1 MKKKDLIIVESPA
14 KTRTINKLLN
24 NRYYVLSTGGH
35 VMDIVPK
42 RSSINVETFHVNTF
56 VSASAKKRIELII
69 DRAKVASNIYLA
81 MDGDREGE
89 GIASHIYSF
98 IKDLKGKNVRR
109 IKFYEITQ
117 NAIFKALQ
125 STESLDQNL
134 VDAFEVRRIIDF
146 LIGFNVSP
154 VIWKSLGD
162 NKLSAGRVQ
171 SPSLSIVKDR
181 QDEIEAFKPSDYWT
195 FNIESE
201 VGSLSLKKLHGFK
214 MGKGGIFT
222 DRKESES
229 ALLEIQSIKSLKVTK
244 VEETDRKI
252 LQPLPYRT
260 STLQRDAYSKLG
272 FSLKR
277 TMDIAQK
284 LYDGSAYKVA
294 LITYMRTDSTHLS
307 HDNVLQVRDYIEANY
322 QKDFLGTYRKK
333 HVQQLHSQE
342 AHEAIRPVNV
352 NVNPDSLK
360 DSLDRDSFNLYAMI
374 WKNNVASQMKYMT
387 RSTLTVEMQDNKAVM
402 IASYSRIKFAGW
414 GIIYEKNEQ
423 EEDSLP
429 HVKLSS
435 EVVIK
440 SVALEKKT
448 TVPPRRLNQSSLLK
462 QLETLGIGRPS
473 TYANILETLHKRGYV
488 TTENKSLVVSEVGL
502 KVNDFLHRNF
512 PDYMNYS
519 FTAHVEAQLDAIA
532 NAKQDKLTFL
542 KDFWS
547 KLDAAVKSAH
557 EICPKCKIGH
567 LVMRKKGMIGCSDYF
582 KTKCDYTRFP
592 DKKRAGNLEVE
603 KLDTACPKC
612 NSYLVRRK
620 GIDGSSFT
628 GCSAYPKCKYME
640 VKYLSV
646 PCYKCGAKL
655 RESYSKAKDSKF
667 YACSA
672 YPKCKNTYSI
682 RRNVTCTHCG
692 SALSIK
698 LNINGPEHFCLTCQK
713 PFNATDKLGA
723 NDDLQI

>member
-1 MKKKDLIIVESPA
+1 MKTKDLIIVESPA
-14 KTRTINKLLN
+14 KTRTINKLLK

-42 RSSINVETFHVNTF
+42 RSSINVDTFQVNTF
-56 VSASAKKRIELII
+56 VSPSAKKRIKLILEK
-69 DRAKVASNIYLA
+69 AKAASNIYLA

-98 IKDLKGKNVRR
+98 IKDFKGKNIHR
-109 IKFYEITQ
+109 IKFYEITEK
-117 NAIFKALQ
+117 AICKALQ

-146 LIGFNVSP
+146 LIGFNISP
-154 VIWKSLGD
+154 VIWRSLGD

-181 QDEIEAFKPSDYWT
+181 QKEIEAFKPSDYWT

-201 VGSLSLKKLHGFK
+201 IGGLSLKKLQGFK
-214 MGKGGIFT
+214 IGKGGILT
-222 DRKESES
+222 DQKKAES
-229 ALLEIQSIKSLKVTK
+229 ALLEIKSIKLLKVTK
-244 VEETDRKI
+244 VEEKDRRI
-252 LQPLPYRT
+252 LPPLPYRT

-284 LYDGSAYKVA
+284 LYDGSASKVA
-294 LITYMRTDSTHLS
+294 LITYMRTDSTDLS
-307 HDNVLQVRDYIEANY
+307 QDNVLQVRDYIEENY
-322 QKDFLGTYRKK
+322 QKEFLGTCRKK
-333 HVQQLHSQE
+333 PAKQLYAQE
-342 AHEAIRPVNV
+342 AHEAIRPVDV
-352 NVNPDSLK
+352 NVNPNSLK
-360 DSLDRDSFNLYAMI
+360 DSLDKDSLNLYTMI
-374 WKNNVASQMKYMT
+374 WKNNVASQMKAMI

-402 IASYSRIKFAGW
+402 TSSFSRIKFAGW
-414 GIIYEKNEQ
+414 GIIYEKDKQ
-423 EEDSLP
+423 EEDSIP

-435 EVVIK
+435 EVVVK

-448 TVPPRRLNQSSLLK
+448 TVPPRRLTQSSLLK

-488 TTENKSLVVSEVGL
+488 TTESKSLVVSEVGL

-532 NAKQDKLTFL
+532 NARQDKLAFL

-547 KLDAAVKSAH
+547 KLDAAVKSTV
-557 EICPKCKIGH
+557 ETCPKCKIGH

-582 KTKCDYTRFP
+582 KTKCDYIRFP
-592 DKKRAGNLEVE
+592 DQKNTGALEVE
-603 KLDTACPKC
+603 KLDADCPKC

-620 GIDGSSFT
+620 GRDGSSFV

-646 PCYKCGAKL
+646 PCNKCGAKL
-655 RESYSKAKDSKF
+655 RESYSKAKASKF

-672 YPKCKNTYSI
+672 YPKCMNTYSI
-682 RRNVTCTHCG
+682 RKNVTCTHCG

-698 LNINGPEHFCLTCQK
+698 LNISGPEHFCLSCQK
-713 PFNATDKLGA
+713 PFNAMEKLEEK
-723 NDDLQI
+723 